1 MNIKKVTPQEFQEL
15 LARCGGEEGQEEM
28 ELIDLQSV
36 AKAESEA
43 SEIFEG
49 DALEYLQGIYKGRI
63 KYDAYRFRAANAAV
77 PYERPKLAVAA
88 VIHHDGSFADRL
100 EKAISRS
107 QSPPKLIEQRPPV
120 QLDQKLQ
127 HSASEL
133 GPAPKPKP
141 KPNNFI
147 RRS

>member
-1 MNIKKVTPQEFQEL
+1 MKGN
-15 LARCGGEEGQEEM
+15 RMGD
-28 ELIDLQSV
+28 LIDWPEGEV
-36 AKAESEA
+36 EV
-43 SEIFEG
+43 FEG
-49 DALEYLQGIYKGRI
+49 DALEYLQSIYQGRI

-88 VIHHDGSFADRL
+88 ILHPDGSFAERL

-107 QSPPKLIEQRPPV
+107 QAPTKLIEAKAIDVRSIEH
-120 QLDQKLQ
+120 DR
-127 HSASEL
+127 SEL
-133 GPAPKPKP
+133 GPKPRP

>member
-1 MNIKKVTPQEFQEL
+1 
-15 LARCGGEEGQEEM
+15 M

-36 AKAESEA
+36 ARVEPEA

-49 DALEYLQGIYKGRI
+49 DALEYLQKVYQGRI

-88 VIHHDGSFADRL
+88 VIHPDGSFAERL
-100 EKAISRS
+100 ERAITRS
-107 QSPPKLIEQRPPV
+107 QSPPKLIEHQPSVEPP
-120 QLDQKLQ
+120 LQ
-127 HSASEL
+127 QSASEL
-133 GPAPKPKP
+133 GPTPKP